1 MEKWMI
7 VTLLFTAHEFG
18 KKTISSFTLHYMFEI
33 LNVSTW
39 LMAKSIF
46 QCAGDKTK
54 LNNLQ
59 DKWLQM
65 KQLKLL
71 YCAITL
77 PAVMLLMHTSFGTNN
92 YQTDHQHSFWVNFQ
106 LVKELLRMNSKKDFL
121 QHWTPHQE
129 QFHWWSRICVCL
141 TLLCTTVLWSPQWM
155 KHTPHSYKNTE
166 IYHNP
171 LLTS

>member
-7 VTLLFTAHEFG
+7 VTLFFTAHEFG
-18 KKTISSFTLHYMFEI
+18 KKTISSFTLHYMFKI

-39 LMAKSIF
+39 LISKSIF

-54 LNNLQ
+54 LNNRQ

-77 PAVMLLMHTSFGTNN
+77 PVILMHTSSGTNN

-106 LVKELLRMNSKKDFL
+106 LVKELLRMNSKTGFL

-155 KHTPHSYKNTE
+155 KHTQHSYKNTE
-166 IYHNP
+166 ICHNP
-171 LLTS
+171 LLSS